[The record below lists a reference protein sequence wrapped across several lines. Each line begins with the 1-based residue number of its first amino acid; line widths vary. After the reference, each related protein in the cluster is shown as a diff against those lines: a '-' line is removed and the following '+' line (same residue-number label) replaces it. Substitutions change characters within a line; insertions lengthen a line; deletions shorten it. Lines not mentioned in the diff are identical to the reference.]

1 MRQDKIGGNSVNLNT
16 TAFEAVLNSLSS
28 VRQKTS
34 EIQTNKATDEERAKL
49 KHHESLIDK
58 IEEIWER
65 TETNNNNH
73 RTNIVGILFGLI
85 VLEIVVISIF
95 IFMSPF
101 VKFPNYVIEI
111 FSTAVIAQT
120 FGLVTIMLKYLF
132 NNKDDKFLEA
142 ISNIYKSNFAKDK
155 LKDE

>member
-1 MRQDKIGGNSVNLNT
+1 MSIKSNDDADFSNFLRG
-16 TAFEAVLNSLSS
+16 VLDLSHK
-28 VRQKTS
+28 KTS
-34 EIQTNKATDEERAKL
+34 EIQTNKATNEEQAKL

-65 TETNNNNH
+65 TETNNNKH
-73 RTNIVGILFGLI
+73 RTNIVGVLFSLI
-85 VLEIVVISIF
+85 VLEIVVISVF

-142 ISNIYKSNFAKDK
+142 ISNIYKSNFTKDN
-155 LKDE
+155 

>member
-1 MRQDKIGGNSVNLNT
+1 MSN
-16 TAFEAVLNSLSS
+16 E
-28 VRQKTS
+28 QKESPIVDLFIKALLGSPPKTQES
-34 EIQTNKATDEERAKL
+34 IASKSIQQEKQNL

-85 VLEIVVISIF
+85 VAEVIIVAIF
-95 IFMSPF
+95 ILMSPF
-101 VKFPNYVIEI
+101 VSFPKYLIEI
-111 FSTAVIAQT
+111 FSSAVILQT
-120 FGLVTIMLKYLF
+120 FGLVKIMLQYLF

-142 ISNIYKSNFAKDK
+142 ISNIYKSNFNTQSNNNQNNTPHT
-155 LKDE
+155 

>member
-1 MRQDKIGGNSVNLNT
+1 MNNRSNT
-16 TAFEAVLNSLSS
+16 LLNSIYDDLHLDVSS
-28 VRQKTS
+28 TKTYES
-34 EIQTNKATDEERAKL
+34 TINEATEEEKHKL

-73 RTNIVGILFGLI
+73 RTNIVGIVFGLI
-85 VLEIVVISIF
+85 VTEVVIVSIF

-101 VKFPNYVIEI
+101 VKFPQYLIEV
-111 FSTAVIAQT
+111 FSTSVIVQT
-120 FGLVTIMLKYLF
+120 FGLVGIMLRYLF

-142 ISNIYKSNFAKDK
+142 ISNIYKSNFMKDN
-155 LKDE
+155 